1 MIKKINSIA
10 EFYILLEKVTKL
22 RNPIFRG
29 HSSVKYELKSSSFR
43 RLENKYKDINK
54 VIKNLSLYH
63 EQLIEEFKE
72 NKYHQ
77 SKIGELTDLEI
88 LAKLQHYGAA
98 TCFLDFSKNIAVALW
113 FACSSKEDIDG
124 RIYILKN
131 IQDVINYKRINSEQ
145 LKYKIENFYQDSIS
159 CEEENKLT
167 SHFLLWEPPYLSERI
182 LQQDSIFLFS
192 KKENELDNNELLYKV
207 DIDKDLKKEILE
219 ILYKLFNINKK
230 TIYKDFHGFAISH
243 GQDEI
248 IDFID
253 DGIKFYE
260 IANQYYQVNK
270 KEKALE
276 FYLKALD
283 DIGDDDDEDKVEI
296 FIEIEKSIK
305 ELYKDIPIHKITEI
319 SSKSS

>member
-1 MIKKINSIA
+1 MN
-10 EFYILLEKVTKL
+10 
-22 RNPIFRG
+22 
-29 HSSVKYELKSSSFR
+29 
-43 RLENKYKDINK
+43 
-54 VIKNLSLYH
+54 
-63 EQLIEEFKE
+63 
-72 NKYHQ
+72 
-77 SKIGELTDLEI
+77 
-88 LAKLQHYGAA
+88 
-98 TCFLDFSKNIAVALW
+98 
-113 FACSSKEDIDG
+113 
-124 RIYILKN
+124 
-131 IQDVINYKRINSEQ
+131 
-145 LKYKIENFYQDSIS
+145 
-159 CEEENKLT
+159 
-167 SHFLLWEPPYLSERI
+167 
-182 LQQDSIFLFS
+182 
-192 KKENELDNNELLYKV
+192 KV